1 VQWQKNVPNLLVAY
15 KFWFMLYNIPYYK
28 VGKDRDFGL
37 KILSSI
43 FDFKSGL
50 SDE

>member
-1 VQWQKNVPNLLVAY
+1 
-15 KFWFMLYNIPYYK
+15 MLYNIPYYK
-28 VGKDRDFGL
+28 GGKDRDFGL

-50 SDE
+50 SDEYLTTFFYVCDHDFS